1 MLAATVVGMA
11 LGGWMTEEIF
21 ERTGSYRLA
30 FANRLAWNLM
40 NGAIAA
46 MLLWRAQLRRGGDG
60 DVARVAI
67 A

>member
-1 MLAATVVGMA
+1 
-11 LGGWMTEEIF
+11 MTEEIF